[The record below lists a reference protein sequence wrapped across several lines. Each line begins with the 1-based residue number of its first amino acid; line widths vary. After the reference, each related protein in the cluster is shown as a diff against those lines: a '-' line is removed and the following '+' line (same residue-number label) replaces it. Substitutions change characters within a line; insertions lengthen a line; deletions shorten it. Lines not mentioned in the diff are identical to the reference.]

1 MAKWKLFNRS
11 RTEEQPYPEGS
22 SQKEEKTKE
31 KEKQTKPE
39 KNNVPKEKP
48 IKEYNETLY
57 SKDTVQKEHKSTLL
71 ERKTFRRTRWENA
84 ETIEHNV
91 DQMRQKHPEIR
102 EIKNGNRDTTDKKVD
117 LILLKKK
124 RKL

>member
-1 MAKWKLFNRS
+1 MTKWKLFNRS
-11 RTEEQPYPEGS
+11 KTEEHPYPEGL
-22 SQKEEKTKE
+22 SQKEEKKKE

-39 KNNVPKEKP
+39 TTNVAKEKP

-57 SKDTVQKEHKSTLL
+57 SKDTVKKEQKTTFL
-71 ERKTFRRTRWENA
+71 ERKTFKRTSWENA

-91 DQMRQKHPEIR
+91 DHMRQKHPETRGIKDPNR
-102 EIKNGNRDTTDKKVD
+102 ETTDKKVD

-124 RKL
+124 RKI